1 MNMKKILSVVLAGAM
16 VIGMNSF
23 AMAAPSITAA
33 LDTNNVKASE
43 GEVTITKEVDTTNLP
58 EEGKKGVEALVKAE
72 KGATLLEAFKAAELD
87 LTAITI
93 QSDLQAAD
101 GKEIKTEDLKILSP
115 VADLTIT
122 GATPTKE
129 NPVDVTFTVNNATDD
144 VEIYVL
150 HFCEEHNWELL
161 ETEKEEAA
169 DNQVKAPF
177 HSASP
182 VALVYTEKAAD
193 ASDAAKSPAT
203 E

>member
-43 GEVTITKEVDTTNLP
+43 GEVTISKEVDTTNLP

-72 KGATLLEAFKAAELD
+72 KGATLLDAFKAAELD
-87 LTAITI
+87 LPAITI
-93 QSDLQAAD
+93 QSALDAD
-101 GKEIKTEDLKILSP
+101 GKEVKTEDLKILSP
-115 VADLTIT
+115 VADLVIT

-150 HFCEEHNWELL
+150 HYCEEHSWELL
-161 ETEKEEAA
+161 ETEKEENA

-193 ASDAAKSPAT
+193 AADAAKSPAT

>member
-87 LTAITI
+87 LSTITI
-93 QSDLQAAD
+93 QSDLEAD

-115 VADLTIT
+115 VADLVIT

-150 HFCEEHNWELL
+150 HYCEEHSWELL
-161 ETEKEEAA
+161 ETEKEENA

-193 ASDAAKSPAT
+193 AADAAKSPAT

>member
-33 LDTNNVKASE
+33 LDTNNVKASQ

-72 KGATLLEAFKAAELD
+72 KGASLLEAFKAAELD

-93 QSDLQAAD
+93 QSELEAN
-101 GKEIKTEDLKILSP
+101 GKEIKAEDLKILSP
-115 VADLTIT
+115 VADLVIT

-144 VEIYVL
+144 VDVYVL
-150 HFCEEHNWELL
+150 HFCEEHSWELL
-161 ETEKEEAA
+161 ETEKEENA

-193 ASDAAKSPAT
+193 AADAAKSPAT